1 MTIHVV
7 VMGVAGCGKSAVGQ
21 RMAAALVLPMVEG
34 DDFHPPA
41 NVVRMREGIALT
53 DTDCADWLAQLGD
66 MLQQHPAGA
75 VMSCSALKRTYR
87 DSLCSAVPGLRF
99 VYLHITPD
107 ESLRRVA
114 ERPGHFYPPSLVTSQ
129 FEALQDPSG
138 EPGVLTLDGT
148 APLNQVAAR
157 AAEWIKALQLATGP
171 RPTASP

>member
-1 MTIHVV
+1 
-7 VMGVAGCGKSAVGQ
+7 
-21 RMAAALVLPMVEG
+21 
-34 DDFHPPA
+34 
-41 NVVRMREGIALT
+41 
-53 DTDCADWLAQLGD
+53 
-66 MLQQHPAGA
+66 
-75 VMSCSALKRTYR
+75 MSYR
-87 DSLCSAVPGLRF
+87 SGNR
-99 VYLHITPD
+99 ITPD

-148 APLNQVAAR
+148 APLDQVAAR